1 MPATS
6 SSVHDQF
13 LTDHRRIEDLLTA
26 TLEAFEANDRE
37 EIQRLWTAFESSLR
51 AHLEAEEKFMIPQ
64 LQRSQQQDALAI
76 LADHERIRA
85 QVAELG
91 AGIDLHVVRL
101 ETARAFVDDLRA
113 HSRREERLYAW
124 ADEHLAE
131 QDRSSLLG
139 AVAHAVR
146 AAFTGEA

>member
-1 MPATS
+1 MHATS

-13 LTDHRRIEDLLTA
+13 LTDHRRIEELLTS
-26 TLEAFEANDRE
+26 TLAAFEANDRE
-37 EIQRLWTAFESSLR
+37 DIQRLWTAFESSLR

-64 LQRSQQQDALAI
+64 LERARKQDAEAI
-76 LADHERIRA
+76 LADHARIRA

-91 AGIDLHVVRL
+91 TGIDIHVVRL

-113 HSRREERLYAW
+113 HSQREESLYAW
-124 ADEHLAE
+124 ADDHLAE

-146 AAFTGEA
+146 AVFRDEA